1 MCGPQG
7 DGGSGPKSPIGL
19 DVREVPNVK
28 LEKENAIKKSAVEGE
43 EVLGERLKV
52 YMSICIYMYIH
63 VEICIYSYAY
73 VEICIHIF
81 ICICI

>member
-28 LEKENAIKKSAVEGE
+28 LDKVNAIKKSAVEGE
-43 EVLGERLKV
+43 EVLGQRLKV
-52 YMSICIYMYIH
+52 YVYTYLYVYIC
-63 VEICIYSYAY
+63 
-73 VEICIHIF
+73 
-81 ICICI
+81 